1 LAGLERLAEYEMR
14 VGSWYW
20 VRPERRATM
29 EVEKIRNLSDDE
41 LALEGRKAA
50 EQLFRLRFQMKLG
63 QTEGVKKLRDL
74 KKDVARINTVTRERE
89 LGIHA
94 LVAPKHHAAAEA
106 ERAEREAEAGASVKH
121 AKKTAA
127 KPAKKKA
134 AKKTVTSHKASGRS
148 AAARKSTAKP
158 SANKKPA
165 SRSTSVKKG

>member
-1 LAGLERLAEYEMR
+1 MAEIGKLAEFEMR

-41 LALEGRKAA
+41 LALEGRKAS

-63 QTEGVKKLRDL
+63 QTEGVKKLREL
-74 KKDVARINTVTRERE
+74 KKDVARINTITRERE
-89 LGIHA
+89 LGIHS
-94 LVAPKHHAAAEA
+94 LVAPKHHAHADAAE
-106 ERAEREAEAGASVKH
+106 EHEAEAPAKQ
-121 AKKTAA
+121 AKKKVAR
-127 KPAKKKA
+127 PAKKKA
-134 AKKTVTSHKASGRS
+134 AAKKPAAHKASGRS

-158 SANKKPA
+158 SANKKAA